1 MTYPNFSLRILL
13 VSYPDYYWVNTKYR
27 VWKKLKTHYKT
38 NLVRSI
44 KMLVIRLW
52 WPYIK
57 IFWSI
62 RQLLVFFI
70 SFLRKNWS
78 KLSLVSIFVLSIK
91 FEIQWYITWVCFLQ
105 NQILH
110 LFQPFSRLIS
120 HFSQKSKKKG
130 IFAKN
135 MFRCIFKIVLNLKH

>member
-57 IFWSI
+57 ISWSI
-62 RQLLVFFI
+62 RQLLVIFRSFFCVKI
-70 SFLRKNWS
+70 G
-78 KLSLVSIFVLSIK
+78 
-91 FEIQWYITWVCFLQ
+91 Q
-105 NQILH
+105 NSPLYR
-110 LFQPFSRLIS
+110 FSYS
-120 HFSQKSKKKG
+120 
-130 IFAKN
+130 A
-135 MFRCIFKIVLNLKH
+135 LNLKSNGISHEYAFFKIKFCIFSSHFLDLSAIFLKNWKKKELLQKICSDVSSKEF